1 MAANFTKWFPSGFR
15 LINGLTLSNW
25 FNTPQVSYEDLITAK
40 AGGGQAG
47 AYQLTARINRVSVA
61 VNAGDSVKL
70 PNASMAPGA
79 EVWVINDGAQ
89 NIQVFSFSVAT
100 IDGIAGNIGV
110 TVSAG
115 RRSVFLGTKGNP
127 NGAWESAGMAKST

>member
-1 MAANFTKWFPSGFR
+1 MAANFPKWFPSGFR
-15 LINGLTLSNW
+15 LIDGNKLTSW
-25 FNTPQVSYEDLITAK
+25 FNSPQVSYEDSITAK
-40 AGGGQAG
+40 AGGGQAN
-47 AYQLTARINRVSVA
+47 AYQLTARINRVSVSA
-61 VNAGDSVKL
+61 NAGDSVKL
-70 PNASMAPGA
+70 PNASTAPGA
-79 EVWVINDGAQ
+79 VIWVINDGAQ

-115 RRSVFLGTKGNP
+115 RRSTFIGTKGNP